1 MFAARPAGGALV
13 TKHSSASRQAIIWL
27 GLIILMLEEVRRLA
41 SSPELHSYGP
51 PLANGTPPLVQL
63 ILLNAGETQDTRF
76 PCNGLLSFR
85 GVADPLLSAR
95 GAAFPR
101 PERSLLLRSLAC
113 FKREPH
119 QILIM
124 LVMVNPDIYIRL

>member
-1 MFAARPAGGALV
+1 
-13 TKHSSASRQAIIWL
+13 
-27 GLIILMLEEVRRLA
+27 MLEEVRRLA

-85 GVADPLLSAR
+85 GVADPLLSAS
-95 GAAFPR
+95 GAEQAVAAGQAVRREEMAPG
-101 PERSLLLRSLAC
+101 PPLM
-113 FKREPH
+113 EPH
-119 QILIM
+119 TPTAAATP
-124 LVMVNPDIYIRL
+124 VP

>member
-1 MFAARPAGGALV
+1 
-13 TKHSSASRQAIIWL
+13 
-27 GLIILMLEEVRRLA
+27 MLEEVRRLA

-95 GAAFPR
+95 GAAQAVAAGQAVRREEMAPG
-101 PERSLLLRSLAC
+101 PPLM
-113 FKREPH
+113 EPH
-119 QILIM
+119 THTAAATP
-124 LVMVNPDIYIRL
+124 VP